1 MKNNYVIISEDKITI
16 DNLVN
21 SIIKRINNKDLDII
35 KYDYQEISIDS
46 VLEELN
52 TYNFLSSCKLL
63 IYSNCSFLSKD
74 QDKKIKELKKYFDNP
89 SDNYLIMIN
98 DSLSDKKEIKE
109 LLVNNVEIV
118 DQSISPDKII
128 KENLEGYTMDNQTIN
143 YFCNYCLNNNE
154 KILNEL
160 IKIKNYKFDEENKN
174 ITIDDINKIVLRD
187 YNDDIFDLVNAII
200 KKNKDK
206 AFELYYRLLRKEK
219 DSVNIIASVAG
230 NIRNLYSVKVL
241 YEKKYKQNE
250 IANILGIKPYAVSIA
265 LDNCNNFSSKKLLF
279 LLDALSDMDYKTK
292 SGNGQANILFEIFL
306 LNI

>member
-1 MKNNYVIISEDKITI
+1 MKNNYVIVSEDKITI
-16 DNLVN
+16 DNIIN
-21 SIIKRINNKDLDII
+21 SIIKTINNKDLDII
-35 KYDYQEISIDS
+35 KYDYQEVSIDY

-63 IYSNCSFLSKD
+63 IYSNCAFLSKE

-89 SDNYLIMIN
+89 SDNYFIMIN
-98 DSLSDKKEIKE
+98 DTLSDKKEIKE
-109 LLVNNVEIV
+109 LLVNNVEIIN
-118 DQSISPDKII
+118 QNISSDKII
-128 KENLEGYTMDNQTIN
+128 KDNLEEYTMDNQTIS

-160 IKIKNYKFDEENKN
+160 TKIKNYKYDEENKN
-174 ITIDDINKIVLRD
+174 ITIDDINKIVIRD

-219 DSVNIIASVAG
+219 DSVNIIASVAS

-241 YEKKYKQNE
+241 YEKKYKQND

-265 LDNCNNFSSKKLLF
+265 LDNCNNFSSKKLLY
-279 LLDALSDMDYKTK
+279 LLNTLSDMDYKTK
-292 SGNGQANILFEIFL
+292 SGNGQANILFEMFL